1 MNGNGAQPA
10 SDSGNQGAMPLLARA
25 AIWSAIVAG
34 SALLLWF
41 VVFPW
46 VEGLLPAEF

>member
-1 MNGNGAQPA
+1 MNGNGAPPA
-10 SDSGNQGAMPLLARA
+10 SGSGHQGGMPLLARA
-25 AIWSAIVAG
+25 AIWFAIVAG

>member
-1 MNGNGAQPA
+1 
-10 SDSGNQGAMPLLARA
+10 MPLPAKV
-25 AIWSAIVAG
+25 AIWFAIVAG
-34 SALLLWF
+34 SVLLLWF

>member
-1 MNGNGAQPA
+1 VSEDETSAVPGSSEATRIPLPA
-10 SDSGNQGAMPLLARA
+10 KIS
-25 AIWSAIVAG
+25 IWAVVVGVAV
-34 SALLLWF
+34 LLLWF